1 MEFLKVLQTRRSI
14 RSYSSKSI
22 DTEVLRT
29 VLNAARM
36 APSAN
41 NVQPWRFIVV
51 SDDNKRKAIAKISA
65 NQSFIAEAP
74 LVVVC
79 CGKRYVDRWSWLN
92 KNMYILDTAIAID
105 HLTLAARN
113 EGLGTCWI
121 GAFDHEDLK
130 NLLKVPEGFD
140 ILVLTPLGYP
150 ARPESFH
157 ETSSRKP
164 LDEIVFDETFGNSS
178 AGTL

>member
-1 MEFLKVLQTRRSI
+1 MDFSEVLLTRRSV
-14 RSYSSKSI
+14 RSYSSKAI
-22 DTEVLRT
+22 DAKVLGR

-51 SDDNKRKAIAKISA
+51 SDEDKRKAIAKISA

-74 LVVVC
+74 AVVVC
-79 CGKRYVDRWSWLN
+79 CGKRYVDRWSWIGE
-92 KNMYILDTAIAID
+92 NMYLIDTAIAID

-113 EGLGTCWI
+113 EGLGTCWV
-121 GAFDHEDLK
+121 GAFDHEDLRR
-130 NLLKVPEGFD
+130 LLNVPDGFD
-140 ILVLTPLGYP
+140 VIVLTPLGYP
-150 ARPESFH
+150 AKPDAFY

-164 LDEIVFDETFGNSS
+164 LDEVVFAGSFGNSLPQ
-178 AGTL
+178 TL